1 MKKELKLKRI
11 QELKSKLSDLEAK
24 DPQGSIERLLSGEAQ
39 KLGKTITDSPYASS
53 LRVLAT
59 GLSTVQK
66 DPRVGQLTKNLSKA
80 QKDNDSKIQELVASF
95 SEKNESLL
103 KQLRD
108 VEASGK
114 QLTQSEVK
122 NVLGRFA
129 ESETETLSN
138 IQSLSNKNALLEAEI
153 NKVAQELKQIYPQIP
168 KIPDLSGELERLDK
182 NTKKT
187 AEEANTAL
195 QELEKKLNARISA
208 IQGGGNQNRRI
219 TVAGDPSTLSRY
231 TDINF
236 KNSSSIGWITTI
248 NTVTEQTEIQASIL
262 VGGGGGSG
270 ITRSTSIIT
279 ANTTGGATAAT
290 DYIYIATTGLSF
302 TLPDATGNTNLYTLK
317 NATSSSVLV
326 TAIGGDTIDGSSSV
340 LVAID
345 NQSLDFTSDGSNYRI
360 I

>member
-187 AEEANTAL
+187 AGHLPAL
-195 QELEKKLNARISA
+195 VFIFFAR
-208 IQGGGNQNRRI
+208 
-219 TVAGDPSTLSRY
+219 D
-231 TDINF
+231 
-236 KNSSSIGWITTI
+236 
-248 NTVTEQTEIQASIL
+248 
-262 VGGGGGSG
+262 
-270 ITRSTSIIT
+270 
-279 ANTTGGATAAT
+279 
-290 DYIYIATTGLSF
+290 
-302 TLPDATGNTNLYTLK
+302 NTNHLLHP
-317 NATSSSVLV
+317 
-326 TAIGGDTIDGSSSV
+326 
-340 LVAID
+340 
-345 NQSLDFTSDGSNYRI
+345 
-360 I
+360 